1 MLMSR
6 VSEAMSESK
15 KGSLGDSPKLGEQG
29 GGWIIDITKTR
40 NRIERG

>member
-6 VSEAMSESK
+6 VSEAMSEWK

-29 GGWIIDITKTR
+29 GGWIIE
-40 NRIERG
+40 IELREDRLLY